1 MKASKIHRSL
11 YFDLLQLANHNELTI
26 SFGNPS
32 LTNCQTLKDC
42 IAVPTYRSLSTLKCL
57 HSVLFISVLILH
69 SLQSFTFC
77 PFEVRFII
85 AAPRPTDRWTINPNS
100 VGTECLWRSFISL
113 METTL
118 SAPIIY
124 LPWNL
129 LNRGTTLI
137 NPNCGKDVTVV
148 ASQAAPCSSVTNYI
162 LQCSTRGKKIS
173 EWNIFFL
180 AGWECFSCSERI
192 MHSPVHILTTS
203 IMLRSL
209 VRSFRGID
217 SFKKSFISLLC
228 ECVRSCKR
236 MGEAEAINHSKS
248 VRFRYQLF
256 W

>member
-11 YFDLLQLANHNELTI
+11 YFDPLQLANHNELTI

-42 IAVPTYRSLSTLKCL
+42 IAVPTYWSLSTQKCL
-57 HSVLFISVLILH
+57 HSVLFIRVLILH
-69 SLQSFTFC
+69 SLQIFTFC

-124 LPWNL
+124 LPWKL

-162 LQCSTRGKKIS
+162 LQCSSRGKK
-173 EWNIFFL
+173 NKL
-180 AGWECFSCSERI
+180 MKYLLFSWVGVFQLLRKNN
-192 MHSPVHILTTS
+192 VHILTTS
-203 IMLRSL
+203 TMLRSL
-209 VRSFRGID
+209 VRSFRGIN

-228 ECVRSCKR
+228 ECVRNCKR
-236 MGEAEAINHSKS
+236 KGEAEAINRSKS
-248 VRFRYQLF
+248 VRFWYQLF